1 MLLGGTVAEES
12 WRRRLL
18 EIVGVALVLDG
29 EGRVCAEIEGWST
42 HLGDCRE
49 PGLGEPFAGALA
61 EADAAAFAEALLLA
75 EGQGRAEIELP
86 WPRAGGGSLWV
97 RCRLAPVGADRIG
110 ALVEDIDGP
119 RRALEALRGRADRT
133 QSFVDNTA
141 DAFIAHDM
149 NGRFVDVN
157 KAMCDSVGYS
167 REELLQMHIY
177 DVEMTVKKGSVRG
190 IWSRMTPGIPVT
202 IEGKH
207 RRRDGSVFPVEVRL
221 GLFGEGDAAR
231 VMALCRNI
239 SERKR
244 AEAARHEL
252 NEALALARDEAVRAD
267 QAKSQFLANMSH
279 ELRTP
284 LNAVIGYTELITEDL
299 DVLGASSLRPD
310 LERVHG
316 AATFLLG
323 LINDILDI
331 SKIEAGRFDIYLEE
345 IDVEH
350 VLAEVVDV
358 IQPLAERNG
367 NRLVSR
373 LEAGLGPVRTDRLKL
388 RQVMNNLLSN
398 ACKFTSKGEIG
409 LVVRREGSGGE
420 WLVIE
425 VSDTGV
431 GIPPERCEM
440 IFEAFAQADSSTTRK
455 YGGTGLG
462 LTISRRFCEMLG
474 GGIEVKSAVG
484 EGSTFT
490 VRILARATEE
500 DVLAA
505 SRSLGLER
513 EEPAVAPVAESSGS
527 EGAAAATSAE
537 GGARPQVSAAAG
549 EGLELPYDDAPV
561 VLVIDDDPAVHDLI
575 SRHLVR
581 EGVRIRSAYDGR
593 EGIAHARAFR
603 PAAILLDV
611 VLPDISGWEVL
622 AALKAEPTLA
632 TIPVVFS
639 SILQEEDRALS
650 LGADDYLVKPV
661 SRERLLSVL
670 TLHTGGGEG
679 TVLVVD
685 DDADA
690 REVYRR
696 GLRQSGWEVREAC
709 HGVEAL
715 ERLEEDGP
723 ADVIILD
730 LMMPEMDGFAV
741 VEHLRRDPRW
751 SGIPVVIASAME
763 LSEADRRQLRSRVA
777 AVYRK
782 GSLSLVELSASL
794 ARLAMKRSQVVGGA
808 GG

>member
-1 MLLGGTVAEES
+1 M
-12 WRRRLL
+12 
-18 EIVGVALVLDG
+18 LDG
-29 EGRVCAEIEGWST
+29 EGRVCAEITGWSG

-49 PGLGEPFAGALA
+49 PGLGEPFAGALP
-61 EADAAAFAEALLLA
+61 EADAAAFAEALRLA
-75 EGQGRAEIELP
+75 AGQGRAELELL
-86 WPRAGGGSLWV
+86 WPRGGGGSLWV

-177 DVEMTVKKGSVRG
+177 EVELTVKKGSIRG

-252 NEALALARDEAVRAD
+252 NEALALARDEAIRAD

-299 DVLGASSLRPD
+299 EVLGASSLRPD

-345 IDVEH
+345 LDVEH
-350 VLAEVVDV
+350 VIAEVADV
-358 IQPLAERNG
+358 IQPLAARNG

-373 LEAGLGPVRTDRLKL
+373 IEAGIGAVRTDRLKL

-398 ACKFTSKGEIG
+398 ACKFTSKGEIE
-409 LVVRREGSGGE
+409 LVVRREGSRGE

-474 GGIEVKSAVG
+474 GGIEVKSTVG

-490 VRILARATEE
+490 VRLLAWATEE
-500 DVLAA
+500 DVLEA
-505 SRSLGLER
+505 SRSLGIEG
-513 EEPAVAPVAESSGS
+513 EEPTAALTPAAERSGS
-527 EGAAAATSAE
+527 EGAASAETSAE
-537 GGARPQVSAAAG
+537 PAQAPTTAAAG
-549 EGLELPYDDAPV
+549 EGLELPYDEAPV

-575 SRHLVR
+575 ARHLVR

-611 VLPDISGWEVL
+611 MLPDISGWEVL

-670 TLHTGGGEG
+670 TLHAGGGEG

-730 LMMPEMDGFAV
+730 LMMPQMDGFAV

-763 LSEADRRQLRSRVA
+763 LSETDRRQLRSRVA

-794 ARLAMKRSQVVGGA
+794 ARLAKKRNQAEA
-808 GG
+808 GSRS